1 MAWRTGLSGKD
12 RVPAQDD
19 GQTHGVTWGSSIH
32 DPTDHVEGEGAV
44 VVVVE
49 VDVAG
54 SPHTTNGFIVIET
67 PAPSGPVTMATVC
80 QCDLLSGNDER
91 SSTFRSACTPGAETS
106 APPTQEEQSERTRC
120 PCHQYG
126 PDGGIDSRCEC
137 RRGDDRRVSDG
148 AGRTG
153 LPLGARDAL
162 RAGRPLWS
170 HGPPGARCL
179 GRHGSERIGPDPQPS
194 QSDDQRADNDRR
206 DPPRPPPVFRGPRWR
221 LLKKHLG
228 SRWVRH
234 AVPSSSV

>member
-106 APPTQEEQSERTRC
+106 APPLRRSSPNGHDVLATSTV
-120 PCHQYG
+120 PTAGLTADVSADAATIDVSAMVPAG
-126 PDGGIDSRCEC
+126 P
-137 RRGDDRRVSDG
+137 VS
-148 AGRTG
+148 
-153 LPLGARDAL
+153 PLGPAT
-162 RAGRPLWS
+162 P
-170 HGPPGARCL
+170 
-179 GRHGSERIGPDPQPS
+179 
-194 QSDDQRADNDRR
+194 
-206 DPPRPPPVFRGPRWR
+206 
-221 LLKKHLG
+221 
-228 SRWVRH
+228 
-234 AVPSSSV
+234 